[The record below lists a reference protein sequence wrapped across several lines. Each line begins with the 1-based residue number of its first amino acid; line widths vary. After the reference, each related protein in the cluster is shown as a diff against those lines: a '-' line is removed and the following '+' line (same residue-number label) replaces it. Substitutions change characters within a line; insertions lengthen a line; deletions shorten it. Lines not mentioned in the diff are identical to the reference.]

1 MNFLL
6 DTHIWIWYLSENIR
20 LSEKLRT
27 EIDNPQN
34 QIWLSPI
41 SIWETYLLAT
51 KGRIILKPT
60 PEIWIKDGLQELK
73 TKQASLCN
81 EIALLSHQIDLE
93 HNDPA
98 DRFIAATAI
107 HLNLILITVDE
118 KLVNANCLKTLN

>member
-27 EIDNPQN
+27 EIANPKN
-34 QIWLSPI
+34 KIWLSPI

-73 TKQASLCN
+73 TKEAPLCN
-81 EIALLSHQIDLE
+81 EIALLSHQIELE

-107 HLNLILITVDE
+107 HLNLILITIDE
-118 KLVNANCLKTLN
+118 KLVNADWLKTLN